1 MTKLW
6 RPEGWNTLKAKNQPL
21 HCFAPDVCVGEAYEA
36 GADAMMKALKDRT
49 EQAEEWQIQGNIL
62 GRDHHYGVHRYN
74 QPFDAPPNT
83 GTWVF
88 IPDKDVE
95 K

>member
-36 GADAMMKALKDRT
+36 GADAMMKALKDR
-49 EQAEEWQIQGNIL
+49 
-62 GRDHHYGVHRYN
+62 GVHRYN